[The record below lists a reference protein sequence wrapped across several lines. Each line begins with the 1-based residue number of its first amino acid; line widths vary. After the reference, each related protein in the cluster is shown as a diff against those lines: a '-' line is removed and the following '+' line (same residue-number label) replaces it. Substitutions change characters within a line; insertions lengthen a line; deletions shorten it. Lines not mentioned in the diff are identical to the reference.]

1 VSDRQ
6 HVVKALDGGLDAA
19 LAGFIADVIELAGR
33 FRQVA
38 DDIARQEGQTR
49 ARWYTLSVF
58 SGEPLT
64 VSRAAR
70 RLGTTRQAVQRS
82 TDELVRAGL
91 LTAQPNPDHKTSP
104 YMRLTPD
111 GTAVLERITTRAS
124 ESRKL
129 WLTDTD
135 TDTDTAADIATAHA
149 AVRTILDALPD

>member
-1 VSDRQ
+1 MSDRQ
-6 HVVKALDGGLDAA
+6 HVVNSLGDGLDAT

-38 DDIARQEGQTR
+38 EDIARQEGQTR
-49 ARWYTLSVF
+49 ARWYALSVF

-64 VSRAAR
+64 VARAAR

-104 YMRLTPD
+104 YLRLTPD
-111 GTAVLERITTRAS
+111 GTALLERITARAG
-124 ESRKL
+124 ESRRL
-129 WLTDTD
+129 WLADTD
-135 TDTDTAADIATAHA
+135 TETAADIAAAHA
-149 AVRTILDALPD
+149 AVRAILDALPD